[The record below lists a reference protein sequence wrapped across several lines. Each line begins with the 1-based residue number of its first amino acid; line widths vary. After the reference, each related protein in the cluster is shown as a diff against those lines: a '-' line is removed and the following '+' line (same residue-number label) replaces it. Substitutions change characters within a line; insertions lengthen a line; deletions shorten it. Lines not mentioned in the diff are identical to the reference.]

1 MAPRRKLD
9 SPIELPYHTPLS
21 CGIKEER
28 GITAY
33 QDSGY
38 VRYQH
43 PYSVIDRFFV
53 GIEPRWGG
61 IDAIEFT
68 QDRPVSYVK
77 SLGVAEGEVRV
88 RHLKPTSHPN
98 LVNLRET
105 FVVDNTAFFVY
116 EPWGISLREFRQLQ
130 PIFRLGEVEVATIC
144 GQVLNGLEYIHDKLG
159 MVHGKIQEGNIYIM
173 ENGDVKIA
181 NIGERMIQ
189 QDKGDAKGRDIG
201 ALGDLVKTVLGLQSD
216 DGTRG
221 TTGLLARD
229 FAGAACSAT
238 IEELLHH
245 PFLNLQSGGWCLRP
259 MAVLCAIAQ
268 KWRQSK

>member
-1 MAPRRKLD
+1 
-9 SPIELPYHTPLS
+9 
-21 CGIKEER
+21 
-28 GITAY
+28 
-33 QDSGY
+33 
-38 VRYQH
+38 H

-53 GIEPRWGG
+53 GIEPQWGG

-77 SLGVAEGEVRV
+77 RFGVAEGEVRV
-88 RHLKPTSHPN
+88 RHLQPTSRPN

-105 FVVDNTAFFVY
+105 FIEDKTTFFVY

-144 GQVLNGLEYIHDKLG
+144 GQVLKGLLYIHEELG
-159 MVHGKIQEGNIYIM
+159 IVHGKIQEGSIYIM

-189 QDKGDAKGRDIG
+189 QAEGGAKGKDIE
-201 ALGDLVKTVLGLQSD
+201 AVGDLVKTVLGLQSD

-238 IEELLHH
+238 IEELLNVSVHLGGAPRFVLIRVTDH
-245 PFLNLQSGGWCLRP
+245 P
-259 MAVLCAIAQ
+259 
-268 KWRQSK
+268 